1 MAEGAASLVT
11 AEAPGAQ
18 LGHVLDSAAR
28 PLSLQVPG
36 LLRLILSTSRYFIQV
51 DTVGVIRICSLVF
64 VNSSAQDASIF
75 KISVAIFKRRSWGF
89 QNTPNLW
96 DLEHFKPSYGHLKKI
111 EVSKNNFDWQF
122 CSKYKQ
128 ILNYLKTSLF
138 SGCHNLAQNHP
149 NFTSWGCFGILRSS
163 SWRWPQRFWT

>member
-1 MAEGAASLVT
+1 MAEGAASLVA

-75 KISVAIFKRRSWGF
+75 KVSVAIFKRRS
-89 QNTPNLW
+89 
-96 DLEHFKPSYGHLKKI
+96 
-111 EVSKNNFDWQF
+111 
-122 CSKYKQ
+122 
-128 ILNYLKTSLF
+128 
-138 SGCHNLAQNHP
+138 
-149 NFTSWGCFGILRSS
+149 
-163 SWRWPQRFWT
+163 